1 MCTTTKETT
10 RRGSLN
16 NSASA
21 ALSFIAV
28 HLWRYFV
35 ISLAKVWNKVEI
47 FNFCSRWMEI
57 WWKATQIWDDDI
69 TNKRRSRL
77 DSGAKKL
84 RCHES
89 YMCLFVNSLIPS
101 NKIFFLPL
109 RNKIRHCLQ
118 CKNSTWAANLLS

>member
-35 ISLAKVWNKVEI
+35 ISLAKVWNKV
-47 FNFCSRWMEI
+47 
-57 WWKATQIWDDDI
+57 
-69 TNKRRSRL
+69 
-77 DSGAKKL
+77 
-84 RCHES
+84 
-89 YMCLFVNSLIPS
+89 NSLRFL
-101 NKIFFLPL
+101 IFVPTGWRFDEKQL
-109 RNKIRHCLQ
+109 KYETMILQ
-118 CKNSTWAANLLS
+118 IKGEAG